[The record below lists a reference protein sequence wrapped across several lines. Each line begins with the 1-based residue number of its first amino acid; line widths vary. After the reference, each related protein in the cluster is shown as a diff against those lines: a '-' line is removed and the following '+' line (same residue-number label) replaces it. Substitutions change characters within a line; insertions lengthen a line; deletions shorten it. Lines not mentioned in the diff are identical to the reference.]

1 MAEIEQSQSSPS
13 NLSNCIKGPPRGQ
26 LLIIDDFCLNK
37 KIHITMLWS
46 FYLLAAALTSAV
58 VGLPASN
65 SLKAE
70 NVQANETH
78 LYSPITYVLPADYT
92 PQKK

>member
-1 MAEIEQSQSSPS
+1 
-13 NLSNCIKGPPRGQ
+13 
-26 LLIIDDFCLNK
+26 
-37 KIHITMLWS
+37 MLWS
-46 FYLLAAALTSAV
+46 FYLVAAAVTTAV

-65 SLKAE
+65 SLNAE
-70 NVQANETH
+70 DVQANETH